1 MNWEPYYFSI
11 AISLHALAAVVWVGG
26 MFFAY
31 MALRPVVAKLLEP
44 AIRLT
49 LWTRTLTR
57 FFFWVWLAV
66 IIIPIS
72 GYWMI
77 FAAFGGF
84 AGVGWYIHLMQG
96 LGIIMIL
103 MFLHAFFAPY
113 KRLRKAIKAEN
124 FQEGAK
130 HLAMIR
136 TLIGF
141 NLLIGIIVIVAA
153 IGLEHL
159 PM

>member
-1 MNWEPYYFSI
+1 MNWEPYYFPI
-11 AISLHALAAVVWVGG
+11 AITLHALAAVIWVGG

-31 MALRPVVAKLLEP
+31 MTLRPVVAKLLEP
-44 AIRLT
+44 SIRLT
-49 LWTRTLTR
+49 LWVRTLSR
-57 FFFWVWLAV
+57 FFIWVWIAV

-77 FAAFGGF
+77 FSAFGGF
-84 AGVGWYIHLMQG
+84 AGVGWYIHIMQS

-103 MFLHAFFAPY
+103 IFLHAYFAPY
-113 KRLRKAIKAEN
+113 KRLRLALKAEDY
-124 FQEGAK
+124 QAGAK
-130 HLAMIR
+130 HLAKVR

-141 NLLIGIIVIVAA
+141 NLLIGIIVIISA
-153 IGLEHL
+153 IGLEHV

>member
-44 AIRLT
+44 AVRLT

-57 FFFWVWLAV
+57 FFIWVWLAV
-66 IIIPIS
+66 LIIPVS

-77 FAAFGGF
+77 FSAFGGF
-84 AGVGWYIHLMQG
+84 AGVSWYIHLMQG

-103 MFLHAFFAPY
+103 IFLHAFFAPY
-113 KRLRKAIKAEN
+113 KRLRMAIKSEN
-124 FQEGAK
+124 YQEGAK

-136 TLIGF
+136 TLIGV
-141 NLLIGIIVIVAA
+141 NLLIGLIVFVCA
-153 IGLEHL
+153 IGLEHT
-159 PM
+159 PV

>member
-1 MNWEPYYFSI
+1 MNWEPYYFPI
-11 AISLHALAAVVWVGG
+11 AISLHALAAVIWVGG

-44 AIRLT
+44 AVRLS

-57 FFFWVWLAV
+57 FFIWVWLAV
-66 IIIPIS
+66 LIIPVS

-77 FAAFGGF
+77 FTAFGGF
-84 AGVGWYIHLMQG
+84 AGVGWYIHIMQG

-113 KRLRKAIKAEN
+113 KRLRKAVKAED
-124 FQEGAK
+124 FQQGAK
-130 HLAMIR
+130 HLATIR
-136 TLIGF
+136 TLIGV
-141 NLLIGIIVIVAA
+141 NLLIGLVVIVAA
-153 IGLEHL
+153 IGLEHI